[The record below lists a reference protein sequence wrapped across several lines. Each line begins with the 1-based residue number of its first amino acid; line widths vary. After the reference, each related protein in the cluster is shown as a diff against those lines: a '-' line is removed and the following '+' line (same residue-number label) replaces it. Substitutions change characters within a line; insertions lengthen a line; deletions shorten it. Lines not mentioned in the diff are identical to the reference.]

1 MKEQRPAY
9 LQQIP
14 QEDWEKTPASVKKLV
29 EEMAQGTKKL
39 ARQLAEL
46 LTNQQLKVMKER

>member
-29 EEMAQGTKKL
+29 EEMVQGMEKL